1 MDTLS
6 SILSTFRLQVEI
18 IHNVQY
24 CGDWA
29 VDTSGAK
36 HASFHIVTHGQCYL
50 STESLDEPVLLKTGD
65 FVLFPHDEK
74 HLLKAQPDCPAD
86 PNQQTPC
93 DYSEGTIEK
102 GTGLLCGYF
111 QFDHPASNPLLEALP
126 ERLIKHRHKLSAE
139 CPIGDLLTL
148 IQVESIHEQ
157 AGSRAALNRLTESL
171 FILIVREHLSNT
183 QQSKG
188 LAAALTD
195 SRIKNVLNAI
205 HSQPE
210 KRWTLEQLAEVA
222 SMSRSAFSS
231 LFRSLLNESAMDYL
245 QRWRMQNAWTWLQQ
259 GETVYGV
266 AQRCGYESDAAFA
279 KAFKKIMGVGPGAI
293 RKQQIAPYD
302 KGAIC

>member
-6 SILSTFRLQVEI
+6 SILNTFRLQVEI

-29 VDTSGAK
+29 VDTSGVR
-36 HASFHIVTHGQCYL
+36 HASFHIITHGECFV
-50 STESLDEPVLLKTGD
+50 SAESLEQPVLLKTGD

-74 HLLKAQPDCPAD
+74 HVLKALLDSSAT

-126 ERLIKHRHKLSAE
+126 EVLIKHQAQLSSD

-148 IQVESIHEQ
+148 IQTESLHDQ
-157 AGSRAALNRLTESL
+157 SGSRAAMNRLTESL
-171 FILIVREHLSNT
+171 FILIVREQLSSA

-188 LAAALTD
+188 LAAALAD
-195 SRIKNVLNAI
+195 GRIKNALDAI

-210 KRWTLEQLAEVA
+210 KRWTLEQLATAA

-245 QRWRMQNAWTWLQQ
+245 QRWRMQNAWGWLEQ
-259 GETVYGV
+259 GETVYSV

-279 KAFKKIMGVGPGAI
+279 KAFKKIMGMGPGAV
-293 RKQQIAPYD
+293 RKRQKSRSQ
-302 KGAIC
+302 